1 MAPAV
6 KKLRVGILGCG
17 AIGSRIAKSV
27 TQELKDYCQLAGF
40 YDIAPDKMTQLAKAL
55 KKNDLKKRSLKELI
69 QSCDIMV
76 EAVSSPQTDQFV
88 YQALSAGRHV
98 LTMSVGRLIVAQDK
112 IFRAAAKH
120 HCHLLVPSGAIAG
133 IDALK
138 AASMEAIKKIV
149 LTTRKPISG
158 FTQNEYLEKKKVYLG
173 TLTGET
179 VLFDGPVKEAVK
191 YFPQN
196 INVAATLGFA
206 CGMPEKIR
214 VRILTSPE
222 YKINS
227 HEIEVVGDCGRITT
241 RTENVTCPDNP
252 KTSWLAVLSAIKTL
266 KDFCTGYRIGT

>member
-1 MAPAV
+1 MAPAG
-6 KKLRVGILGCG
+6 KKLRIGVLGCG

-27 TQELKDYCQLAGF
+27 TQELKDYCQLTGF
-40 YDIAPDKMTQLAKAL
+40 YDCDPAKMTALAKVL
-55 KKNDLKKRSLKELI
+55 KKPDLKKRSLKELI
-69 QSCDIMV
+69 QNCDLMV
-76 EAVSSPQTDQFV
+76 EAVNSPLTDQFV
-88 YQALSAGRHV
+88 YQALNSGRHV
-98 LTMSVGRLIVAQDK
+98 LAMSVGRLVVSQDK
-112 IFRAAAKH
+112 IFKAASRH
-120 HCHLLVPSGAIAG
+120 GSHLLVPSGAIAG

-138 AASMEAIKKIV
+138 AASLVAIKKII
-149 LTTRKPISG
+149 LTTRKPVNG
-158 FTQNEYLEKKKVYLG
+158 FTQSEYLERRKIYLA

-196 INVAATLGFA
+196 INVAATLAFA
-206 CGMPEKIR
+206 SGMMNKIR

-227 HEIEVVGDCGRITT
+227 HEIEINGDCGRITT

>member
-1 MAPAV
+1 MH
-6 KKLRVGILGCG
+6 KKLKIGILGCG

-27 TQELKDYCQLAGF
+27 AQELSHCCQISGF
-40 YDIAPDKMTQLAKAL
+40 YDIDPAKMNVLAQTL
-55 KKNDLKKRSLKELI
+55 KKIELKKKSLKELI
-69 QSCDIMV
+69 HDCDLMV
-76 EAVSSPQTDQFV
+76 EAVNSVKTDQFV
-88 YQALSAGRHV
+88 YQALNSGRHV
-98 LTMSVGRLIVAQDK
+98 LAMSVGKLLVTQDK
-112 IFRAAAKH
+112 IFAAAARRR
-120 HCHLLVPSGAIAG
+120 CHILVPSGAIAG

-138 AASMEAIKKIV
+138 AASMAPLKKV
-149 LTTRKPISG
+149 TLTTRKPIHG
-158 FTQNEYLEKKKVYLG
+158 FTQNEYLEKRKIYLA

-196 INVAATLGFA
+196 INVAATLAFA
-206 CGMPEKIR
+206 CGMIKKIR

-222 YKINS
+222 YQFNS
-227 HEIEVVGDCGRITT
+227 HEIEIIGAVGRIQT